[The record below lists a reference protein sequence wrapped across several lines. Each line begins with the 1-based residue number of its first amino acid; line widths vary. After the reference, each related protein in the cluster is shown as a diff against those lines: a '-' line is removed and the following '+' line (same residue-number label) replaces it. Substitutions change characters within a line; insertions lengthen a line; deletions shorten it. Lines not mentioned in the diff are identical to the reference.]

1 VLRKLESEGMAW
13 DQAQGLESLARLEA
27 EAERDLVT
35 ALGKYPETVK
45 NAAANFEPH
54 QIANYLRDLAS
65 DYHTYYNGHK
75 MLIDDAEL
83 RNARITLSVAVRQ
96 VLANGL
102 KILGVSAPEQM

>member
-1 VLRKLESEGMAW
+1 MAW

-27 EAERDLVT
+27 VAERDLVT

-45 NAAANFEPH
+45 NAAANFEPY